1 VSAEIGAVAPLS
13 DTLRM
18 SGGSG
23 MAPSSRDRLS
33 VDLHGLKGAL
43 VERAR
48 LAGTSPSGWVRA
60 TLAEAL
66 GGPAGSV
73 DGIRPPQLQARD
85 ASRVRLTL
93 RMPRTEAT
101 AVLAAA
107 RLAGQP
113 PGDFVADLLAGQPA
127 PMPASD
133 RTEIVGALIAACAEL
148 STFSRNLSH
157 LVSLSRQGA
166 FRLAEEYRPMLTTLS
181 LDVREHLDHLTRSLA
196 DLQPRRGGGMQQRR
210 SGATQPGARP

>member
-1 VSAEIGAVAPLS
+1 
-13 DTLRM
+13 
-18 SGGSG
+18 

-33 VDLHGLKGAL
+33 VDLHGLKAAL

-66 GGPAGSV
+66 GGAPEPASEA
-73 DGIRPPQLQARD
+73 RPPRLKARD
-85 ASRVRLTL
+85 VSRVRLTL
-93 RMPRTEAT
+93 RMSRADAS

-113 PGDFVADLLAGQPA
+113 PGDFVADLLAGQPV

-133 RTEIVGALIAACAEL
+133 RAETVGALIAACAEL

-157 LVSLSRQGA
+157 LVSLLRQGA
-166 FRLAEEYRPMLTTLS
+166 FRPAEEYRPMLTTLS
-181 LDVREHLDHLTRSLA
+181 IDVREHLDHLTRALV
-196 DLQPRRGGGMQQRR
+196 DLQPRRGSGKQQSR
-210 SGATQPGARP
+210 SVATQPGARP

>member
-1 VSAEIGAVAPLS
+1 
-13 DTLRM
+13 
-18 SGGSG
+18 

-33 VDLHGLKGAL
+33 VDLHGLKAAL

-66 GGPAGSV
+66 GGPPEPVTEA
-73 DGIRPPQLQARD
+73 RPPRLKAHD
-85 ASRVRLTL
+85 VSRVRLTL
-93 RMPRTEAT
+93 RMSRADAS

-113 PGDFVADLLAGQPA
+113 PGDFVADLLAGQPV
-127 PMPASD
+127 PMSASD
-133 RTEIVGALIAACAEL
+133 RAETVGALIAACADL

-157 LVSLSRQGA
+157 LVSLLRQGA
-166 FRLAEEYRPMLTTLS
+166 FRPAEEYRPMLTTLS
-181 LDVREHLDHLTRSLA
+181 IDVREHLDHLTRALVV
-196 DLQPRRGGGMQQRR
+196 LQPRRGKGMQQCR
-210 SGATQPGARP
+210 SGAAQTEARS

>member
-1 VSAEIGAVAPLS
+1 
-13 DTLRM
+13 
-18 SGGSG
+18 

-33 VDLHGLKGAL
+33 VDLHGLKAAL

-66 GGPAGSV
+66 GGSPEPA
-73 DGIRPPQLQARD
+73 RAARTPRLQARD

-93 RMPRTEAT
+93 RMSRAD
-101 AVLAAA
+101 ASAILAAA

-113 PGDFVADLLAGQPA
+113 PGDFVVDLLAGQPA
-127 PMPASD
+127 PMPASE
-133 RTEIVGALIAACAEL
+133 RAETVGALIAACAEL

-157 LVSLSRQGA
+157 LVALLRQGA
-166 FRLAEEYRPMLTTLS
+166 FRPADEYRPMLTTLTI
-181 LDVREHLDHLTRSLA
+181 DVREHLDHLTRSLV
-196 DLQPRRGGGMQQRR
+196 DLQPRRGSGMHQPRGGNTR
-210 SGATQPGARP
+210 SGVQA

>member
-1 VSAEIGAVAPLS
+1 
-13 DTLRM
+13 
-18 SGGSG
+18 

-33 VDLHGLKGAL
+33 VDLHGLKAAL
-43 VERAR
+43 FERAR

-66 GGPAGSV
+66 SGPAEHVSEA
-73 DGIRPPQLQARD
+73 RPPRLEEHGV
-85 ASRVRLTL
+85 SRVRLTL
-93 RMPRTEAT
+93 RMSRADAS

-113 PGDFVADLLAGQPA
+113 PGDFVAELLAGQPV

-133 RTEIVGALIAACAEL
+133 RAETVGALIAACAEL

-157 LVSLSRQGA
+157 LVSLLRQGA
-166 FRLAEEYRPMLTTLS
+166 FRPAEEYRPMLTTLS
-181 LDVREHLDHLTRSLA
+181 IDVREHLDHLTRSLVE
-196 DLQPRRGGGMQQRR
+196 LQPRRGSGMQQRG
-210 SGATQPGARP
+210 SGATQPGARS

>member
-1 VSAEIGAVAPLS
+1 
-13 DTLRM
+13 
-18 SGGSG
+18 

-33 VDLHGLKGAL
+33 VDLHGLKAAL

-66 GGPAGSV
+66 GASPEPAGEAKPLRHEAH
-73 DGIRPPQLQARD
+73 G

-93 RMPRTEAT
+93 RMPRAEAT
-101 AVLAAA
+101 SVLAAA
-107 RLAGQP
+107 RLAGRP
-113 PGDFVADLLAGQPA
+113 PGEFVADLLAGQPA

-133 RTEIVGALIAACAEL
+133 RAETVGALIAACAEL

-157 LVSLSRQGA
+157 LVSLLRQGA
-166 FRLAEEYRPMLTTLS
+166 FRPAEEYRPMLATLS
-181 LDVREHLDHLTRSLA
+181 MDVREHLDHLTRSLV
-196 DLQPRRGGGMQQRR
+196 DLQPHRGSGKQQSR
-210 SGATQPGARP
+210 SGATQPGAQP

>member
-1 VSAEIGAVAPLS
+1 
-13 DTLRM
+13 
-18 SGGSG
+18 

-33 VDLHGLKGAL
+33 VDLHGLKAAL

-66 GGPAGSV
+66 GGPPEPVSEA
-73 DGIRPPQLQARD
+73 RPPRLKARD
-85 ASRVRLTL
+85 VSRVRLTL
-93 RMPRTEAT
+93 RMSRADAS

-113 PGDFVADLLAGQPA
+113 PGDFVADLLAGQPV

-133 RTEIVGALIAACAEL
+133 RAETVGALIAACAEL

-157 LVSLSRQGA
+157 LVSLLRQGA
-166 FRLAEEYRPMLTTLS
+166 FRPAEEYRPMLTTLS
-181 LDVREHLDHLTRSLA
+181 IDVREHLDHLTRSLVE
-196 DLQPRRGGGMQQRR
+196 LQPRRGSGIQQRR
-210 SGATQPGARP
+210 IGATQPGARS

>member
-1 VSAEIGAVAPLS
+1 
-13 DTLRM
+13 
-18 SGGSG
+18 

-33 VDLHGLKGAL
+33 VDLHGLKAAL

-66 GGPAGSV
+66 GGPPEPVSES
-73 DGIRPPQLQARD
+73 RPPRLKARD
-85 ASRVRLTL
+85 VSRVRLTL
-93 RMPRTEAT
+93 RMSRADAS

-113 PGDFVADLLAGQPA
+113 PGDFVADLLAAQPV
-127 PMPASD
+127 PTPASD
-133 RTEIVGALIAACAEL
+133 RAETVGALIAVCAEL

-157 LVSLSRQGA
+157 LVSLLRQGA
-166 FRLAEEYRPMLTTLS
+166 FRPAEEYRPMLTTLS
-181 LDVREHLDHLTRSLA
+181 IDVREHLDHLTRSLVE
-196 DLQPRRGGGMQQRR
+196 LQPRRGSGMQQRR
-210 SGATQPGARP
+210 SGATQPGARS

>member
-1 VSAEIGAVAPLS
+1 
-13 DTLRM
+13 
-18 SGGSG
+18 

-33 VDLHGLKGAL
+33 VDLHGLKAAL

-66 GGPAGSV
+66 GGPPEPVSEA
-73 DGIRPPQLQARD
+73 RPPRLKARD
-85 ASRVRLTL
+85 VSRVRLTL
-93 RMPRTEAT
+93 RMSRADAS

-113 PGDFVADLLAGQPA
+113 PGDFVADLLAGQPV

-133 RTEIVGALIAACAEL
+133 RAETVGALIAACAEL

-157 LVSLSRQGA
+157 LVSLLRQGA
-166 FRLAEEYRPMLTTLS
+166 FRPAEEYRPMLTTFS
-181 LDVREHLDHLTRSLA
+181 VDVREHLDHITRSLVE
-196 DLQPRRGGGMQQRR
+196 LQPRRGSGMQQRR
-210 SGATQPGARP
+210 SGATQPGARS

>member
-1 VSAEIGAVAPLS
+1 
-13 DTLRM
+13 
-18 SGGSG
+18 

-33 VDLHGLKGAL
+33 VDLHGLKAAL

-66 GGPAGSV
+66 GGPPEPASEA
-73 DGIRPPQLQARD
+73 RPPRLKARD
-85 ASRVRLTL
+85 VSRVRLTL
-93 RMPRTEAT
+93 RMSRADAS

-113 PGDFVADLLAGQPA
+113 PGDFVADLLAGQPV

-133 RTEIVGALIAACAEL
+133 RAETVGALIAACADL

-157 LVSLSRQGA
+157 LVSLLRHGA
-166 FRLAEEYRPMLTTLS
+166 FRPAEEYRPMLTTLRI
-181 LDVREHLDHLTRSLA
+181 DVREHLDHLTRALVE
-196 DLQPRRGGGMQQRR
+196 LQPRRGSGMQQRR
-210 SGATQPGARP
+210 SGPAQTGA

>member
-1 VSAEIGAVAPLS
+1 
-13 DTLRM
+13 
-18 SGGSG
+18 

-33 VDLHGLKGAL
+33 VDLHGLKAAL

-66 GGPAGSV
+66 GGSAEHVSEA
-73 DGIRPPQLQARD
+73 RPPRPEAPSLT
-85 ASRVRLTL
+85 RVRLTL
-93 RMPRTEAT
+93 RMSRTDAS

-107 RLAGQP
+107 RLAGRP
-113 PGDFVADLLAGQPA
+113 PGDLVADMLAGQPL

-133 RTEIVGALIAACAEL
+133 RAETVGALIAACAEL

-157 LVSLSRQGA
+157 LVSLLRQGA
-166 FRLAEEYRPMLTTLS
+166 FRPAEEYRPMLATLS
-181 LDVREHLDHLTRSLA
+181 HDVREHLDHLTRALV
-196 DLQPRRGGGMQQRR
+196 DLQPRRGSGLLQNRG
-210 SGATQPGARP
+210 GATRAGARP

>member
-1 VSAEIGAVAPLS
+1 
-13 DTLRM
+13 
-18 SGGSG
+18 

-33 VDLHGLKGAL
+33 VDLHGLKAAL
-43 VERAR
+43 FERAR
-48 LAGTSPSGWVRA
+48 LTGMSPSGWVRA

-66 GGPAGSV
+66 SGPAEPV
-73 DGIRPPQLQARD
+73 DGTRPPRLEARG

-93 RMPRTEAT
+93 RMSRDDAS

-113 PGDFVADLLAGQPA
+113 PGDFVAELLAGQPA

-133 RTEIVGALIAACAEL
+133 RAEAVGALIASCAEL

-157 LVSLSRQGA
+157 LVSLLRQGS
-166 FRLAEEYRPMLTTLS
+166 FRPAEEYRPMLATLGA
-181 LDVREHLDHLTRSLA
+181 DVREHLDCFTRA
-196 DLQPRRGGGMQQRR
+196 MVDLQPRRGSGMHQHRG
-210 SGATQPGARP
+210 SATRPGARP

>member
-1 VSAEIGAVAPLS
+1 
-13 DTLRM
+13 
-18 SGGSG
+18 

-33 VDLHGLKGAL
+33 VDLHGLKAAL

-66 GGPAGSV
+66 GGPPEPVSEA
-73 DGIRPPQLQARD
+73 RPPRLKARD
-85 ASRVRLTL
+85 VSRVRLTL
-93 RMPRTEAT
+93 RMSRADAS

-113 PGDFVADLLAGQPA
+113 PGDFVADLLAGQPV

-133 RTEIVGALIAACAEL
+133 RAETVGALIAACADL

-157 LVSLSRQGA
+157 LVSLLRQGA
-166 FRLAEEYRPMLTTLS
+166 FRPAEEYRPMLTTLS
-181 LDVREHLDHLTRSLA
+181 IDVREHLDHLTRALV
-196 DLQPRRGGGMQQRR
+196 DLQPRRGSGKQQSR
-210 SGATQPGARP
+210 SVATQPGARP

>member
-1 VSAEIGAVAPLS
+1 
-13 DTLRM
+13 
-18 SGGSG
+18 

-33 VDLHGLKGAL
+33 VDLHGLKAAL

-48 LAGTSPSGWVRA
+48 LAGTSPSGSVRA

-66 GGPAGSV
+66 GGPPEPISEA
-73 DGIRPPQLQARD
+73 RPPRLKARD
-85 ASRVRLTL
+85 VSRVRLTL
-93 RMPRTEAT
+93 RMSRADAS

-113 PGDFVADLLAGQPA
+113 PGDFVADLLAAQPV

-133 RTEIVGALIAACAEL
+133 RAETVGALIAACADL

-157 LVSLSRQGA
+157 LVSLLRQGA
-166 FRLAEEYRPMLTTLS
+166 FRPAEEYRPMLTTLS
-181 LDVREHLDHLTRSLA
+181 IDVREHLDHLTRALV
-196 DLQPRRGGGMQQRR
+196 DLRPRRGRGMQQRR
-210 SGATQPGARP
+210 SGAAQPGARS

>member
-1 VSAEIGAVAPLS
+1 
-13 DTLRM
+13 
-18 SGGSG
+18 

-33 VDLHGLKGAL
+33 VDLQGLKVAL

-66 GGPAGSV
+66 GRPAAPVGGPC
-73 DGIRPPQLQARD
+73 PPRLQARD

-93 RMPRTEAT
+93 RMSRADAS

-107 RLAGQP
+107 RMAGQP
-113 PGDFVADLLAGQPA
+113 PGDFVADLLAGQPVL
-127 PMPASD
+127 MSASD
-133 RTEIVGALIAACAEL
+133 RAETLGALIAACAEL

-157 LVSLSRQGA
+157 LVSLLRQSA
-166 FRLAEEYRPMLTTLS
+166 FRPGEEYRPMLATLS
-181 LDVREHLDHLTRSLA
+181 HDVRAHLDHITRALA
-196 DLQPRRGGGMQQRR
+196 DLQPRRRSGMQQHRG
-210 SGATQPGARP
+210 GATDAGAHR

>member
-1 VSAEIGAVAPLS
+1 
-13 DTLRM
+13 
-18 SGGSG
+18 

-33 VDLHGLKGAL
+33 VDLHGLKVAL

-48 LAGTSPSGWVRA
+48 LVGTSPSGWVRA

-73 DGIRPPQLQARD
+73 DGTRPPRLQARD

-93 RMPRTEAT
+93 RMSRDDAS

-113 PGDFVADLLAGQPA
+113 PGDFVADLLTGKPA

-133 RTEIVGALIAACAEL
+133 RAENVGALIAACAEL
-148 STFSRNLSH
+148 STFSRSLSH
-157 LVSLSRQGA
+157 LVSLLRQSA
-166 FRLAEEYRPMLTTLS
+166 FRPAEEYRPMLATLS
-181 LDVREHLDHLTRSLA
+181 HDVREHLDHLTRALV
-196 DLQPRRGGGMQQRR
+196 DLQPRRGSGMQQNRGGVTR
-210 SGATQPGARP
+210 AGARP